1 MEEDEIADV
10 AVPTPSYGAAE
21 PARADPETSAADHFL
36 YVPDASQET
45 GWTTYRIRASRNER
59 SPDRRIGF
67 RR

>member
-1 MEEDEIADV
+1 MEDENADV

-21 PARADPETSAADHFL
+21 PARADPETSAGDHFL

-45 GWTTYRIRASRNER
+45 GWTTYRIRR
-59 SPDRRIGF
+59 SGRSSDPGRRIGF